1 MNPVDGILLL
11 DKPVGLSSNS
21 ALQKVKKLFQAQK
34 AGHTGSL
41 DPLASGLLP
50 ICFGEATKFSQY
62 LLDSDKTYEVCAKL
76 GERTTT
82 SDSEGEVVET
92 GDVEGISNTQVETV
106 VATFKGQQQQV
117 PSMFSALKFQGQPLY
132 KLARKG
138 ITVERKPRDITI
150 HELEILSFQA
160 PLLRMRVRC
169 TKGTYIR
176 TLVDDIGQALGCGA
190 HVAELRRL
198 EAGPFVAAEM
208 LTLDMLREE
217 AETSQSSLY
226 RHLKPVDAAL
236 GTMPD
241 VSLTRKHAVS
251 VRHGQAVRLFDAPA
265 EGWVR
270 LVLDKRFFIGV
281 GEILKDGRIA
291 PRRLVSK
298 LPITRREPLF

>member
-1 MNPVDGILLL
+1 MNSIDGILLF
-11 DKPVGLSSNS
+11 DKPVGISSNS
-21 ALQKVKKLFQAQK
+21 ALQRVKKLFQAKK

-92 GDVEGISNTQVETV
+92 GSAESIEQPRFEEIMNGFRGS
-106 VATFKGQQQQV
+106 QQQV

-132 KLARKG
+132 KLARRG
-138 ITVERKPRDITI
+138 IEVERKPRDICI
-150 HELEILSFQA
+150 HELRLTSFDN
-160 PLLRMRVRC
+160 PYVRMYVRC
-169 TKGTYIR
+169 SKGTYIR
-176 TLVDDIGQALGCGA
+176 TLVDDIGQSLGCCA
-190 HVAELRRL
+190 HVTELRRL
-198 EAGPFVAAEM
+198 EAGPFNASEMVTLEKLEEESNDLAALM
-208 LTLDMLREE
+208 
-217 AETSQSSLY
+217 
-226 RHLKPVDAAL
+226 RHLKPIGAAL
-236 GTMPD
+236 AEMPN
-241 VSLTRKHAVS
+241 VNLTRNHAVS
-251 VRHGQAVRLFDAPA
+251 VRHGQAVRLLDAPS
-265 EGWVR
+265 EGWVK
-270 LVLDKRFFIGV
+270 LLLDKRFFIGV